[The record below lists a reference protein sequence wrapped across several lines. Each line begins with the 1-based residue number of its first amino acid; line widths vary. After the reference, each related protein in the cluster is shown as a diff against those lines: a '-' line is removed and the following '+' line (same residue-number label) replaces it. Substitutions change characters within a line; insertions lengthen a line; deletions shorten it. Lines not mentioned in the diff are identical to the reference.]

1 MGCSSI
7 CGASRS
13 ANPPASW
20 AVLLSGEMWTAST
33 QAGGSG
39 DDKFHGVGVERERP
53 RSQSVCQSFSSPA
66 RRPSAACQLPDCRRA
81 GPPAKRPV
89 VVPTRPAARAP
100 GHARDGLS
108 TDLNR
113 LPARRDS
120 SPPASGPLAR
130 PSVGLLAGQPAG
142 CPPASPDFPPRR
154 VAIRLQLKVPGG
166 RECAS
171 ERGTSGSRR
180 SGRAASHTKW
190 EVAPAAT
197 SGQEHREPSD
207 RNGSHFPRR
216 RSLLGHTRATKRS

>member
-1 MGCSSI
+1 MQFYL
-7 CGASRS
+7 RRL
-13 ANPPASW
+13 SW

-39 DDKFHGVGVERERP
+39 DNKCHGVGDERVQP

-66 RRPSAACQLPDCRRA
+66 RRPSAACQGRP

-108 TDLNR
+108 TDLSR

-142 CPPASPDFPPRR
+142 CPPASPGFPRCR

-166 RECAS
+166 RECES
-171 ERGTSGSRR
+171 ERGTSGPRR

-197 SGQEHREPSD
+197 SGQEHKEPSD
-207 RNGSHFPRR
+207 RNGSHFPRH
-216 RSLLGHTRATKRS
+216 RSLLGHTRATKKS